1 MLARSLENEI
11 LNRRLASI
19 GPGHNEWMRERKTGR
34 WFFIEEGPGFGGAAF
49 PMVEKQIWDEHLQ
62 LNLLHALITRAF
74 STKWRVFS
82 TDDFRRRD
90 SQLGKS

>member
-1 MLARSLENEI
+1 MMI
-11 LNRRLASI
+11 LNRRLGHRI

-34 WFFIEEGPGFGGAAF
+34 WFFIEEGPRLGGAAF
-49 PMVEKQIWDEHLQ
+49 PMVEKQIWGTSNLQ
-62 LNLLHALITRAF
+62 LNLLHQLITALSPRNGAF
-74 STKWRVFS
+74 SS